1 LYAPIL
7 MVVQCR
13 HVFEV
18 FMGRDSG
25 WMPQRRDSGGTT
37 WTDAW
42 RFHRRHM
49 LLSCVTAVIVYFIS
63 PPLLAWVSPALLGLF
78 LAVPLSRISG
88 SESLG
93 KFLSRL
99 ALLRTPEEV
108 DIPALVARR
117 EELVRASE
125 GLPGDGLRY
134 LARHR
139 EARLAHINGNLPR
152 PADPRGQPDP
162 HAFTAEQKLM
172 DARTLD
178 EALQWLTPTE
188 RVEVASTARFLNQ
201 LALLPDSVQP
211 TFSI

>member
-1 LYAPIL
+1 
-7 MVVQCR
+7 
-13 HVFEV
+13 
-18 FMGRDSG
+18 
-25 WMPQRRDSGGTT
+25 
-37 WTDAW
+37 
-42 RFHRRHM
+42 
-49 LLSCVTAVIVYFIS
+49 
-63 PPLLAWVSPALLGLF
+63 
-78 LAVPLSRISG
+78 LSRISG

-108 DIPALVARR
+108 DTPILVARR
-117 EELVRASE
+117 EELVRTGE
-125 GLPGDGLRY
+125 ELPSDGLRY

-139 EARLAHINGNLPR
+139 EARLAHISGNLPR

-172 DARTLD
+172 DAKTLD
-178 EALQWLTPTE
+178 EALHWLTPAE
-188 RVEVASTARFLNQ
+188 RVEVAGTARSLNQ